1 MSHSYAQVLICQ
13 STGVAVVGVYPIL
26 FPPNGY
32 HGQLGW
38 MANSCSLL
46 GPQSY
51 TALLNAS
58 QEGPLKLPRHIALK
72 TSSGATINI
81 GAALTTPSSKKLSAK
96 LPLLSVSVGEE
107 YTEVIHS
114 SMKNDWRQQQ
124 SDEVEELTE
133 MGEEEME
140 KDNNELGVSDGNAEE
155 NEEQAK
161 VIGSDPLSRE
171 LYVEMQ
177 TGLTQD
183 DLVAHFSSYG
193 VIESVHCP
201 SHLEGQAAVIFS
213 TAGSVEHCLSV
224 EHSLSPRCNNDTPTR
239 GPILLRL
246 KGGDGQRPAPSR
258 QLQQNVNPFR

>member
-96 LPLLSVSVGEE
+96 LPLLSV
-107 YTEVIHS
+107 HS
-114 SMKNDWRQQQ
+114 LFPVLPGD
-124 SDEVEELTE
+124 
-133 MGEEEME
+133 
-140 KDNNELGVSDGNAEE
+140 DN
-155 NEEQAK
+155 
-161 VIGSDPLSRE
+161 
-171 LYVEMQ
+171 
-177 TGLTQD
+177 D
-183 DLVAHFSSYG
+183 DLQGKEGKDAQQVKK
-193 VIESVHCP
+193 P
-201 SHLEGQAAVIFS
+201 S
-213 TAGSVEHCLSV
+213 TC
-224 EHSLSPRCNNDTPTR
+224 
-239 GPILLRL
+239 
-246 KGGDGQRPAPSR
+246 
-258 QLQQNVNPFR
+258 

>member
-1 MSHSYAQVLICQ
+1 
-13 STGVAVVGVYPIL
+13 
-26 FPPNGY
+26 
-32 HGQLGW
+32 
-38 MANSCSLL
+38 
-46 GPQSY
+46 
-51 TALLNAS
+51 
-58 QEGPLKLPRHIALK
+58 
-72 TSSGATINI
+72 
-81 GAALTTPSSKKLSAK
+81 
-96 LPLLSVSVGEE
+96 
-107 YTEVIHS
+107 
-114 SMKNDWRQQQ
+114 MKNDWRQQQ

-213 TAGSVEHCLSV
+213 TEGSVEHCLSV
-224 EHSLSPRCNNDTPTR
+224 EHSLTPRCCDSPPR
-239 GPILLRL
+239 GPIQLRL
-246 KGGDGQRPAPSR
+246 KGGNGQRPAPPR
-258 QLQQNVNPFR
+258 QLQLNINPFR